1 MTLKGLNRGKFEA
14 RLSKIIR
21 WRLEPLGKFKVYQ
34 AQSTVFIEPKEEGL
48 DMDEAFRRVSHVF
61 GIVKM
66 SRAVECP
73 KDFDA
78 ICETAEAYLGET
90 LRGIR
95 TFKVEAKRAD
105 KTYPMKSPEICREL
119 GAYLLDKHHHLR
131 VDVHNPQLEVMVEIR
146 DHCRLRP
153 RPQSG
158 SRRRPAG
165 RHQRPCPQPAF
176 RRYRQPCRRLVHG
189 PPRPG
194 AASHPLC
201 QPAVHQPARQD

>member
-1 MTLKGLNRGKFEA
+1 
-14 RLSKIIR
+14 
-21 WRLEPLGKFKVYQ
+21 
-34 AQSTVFIEPKEEGL
+34 
-48 DMDEAFRRVSHVF
+48 
-61 GIVKM
+61 M

-131 VDVHNPQLEVMVEIR
+131 VDVHNPQLEVR
-146 DHCRLRP
+146 SATTPPTSTAPRWKPPAACR
-153 RPQSG
+153 
-158 SRRRPAG
+158 
-165 RHQRPCPQPAF
+165 
-176 RRYRQPCRRLVHG
+176 
-189 PPRPG
+189 
-194 AASHPLC
+194 
-201 QPAVHQPARQD
+201 